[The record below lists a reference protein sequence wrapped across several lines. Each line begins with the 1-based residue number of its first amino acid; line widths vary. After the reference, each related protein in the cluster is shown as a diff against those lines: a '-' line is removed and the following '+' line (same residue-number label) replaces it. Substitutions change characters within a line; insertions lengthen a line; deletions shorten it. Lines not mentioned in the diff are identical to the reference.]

1 MILLVQEWL
10 WSGLA
15 SWKVNENVPT
25 KCKSHEEMAL
35 FPEKSMNNYL
45 VKELFEVT
53 LFPEESM
60 NMYLGQESF
69 EMAFVY
75 FKVNK

>member
-1 MILLVQEWL
+1 
-10 WSGLA
+10 
-15 SWKVNENVPT
+15 
-25 KCKSHEEMAL
+25 MAL